1 MTTTTLDISKL
12 HLSLDEVLALVR
24 KGAAVLFTEGSVPLA
39 RLASLICTAA
49 AWRRRTTSMLRCLTT
64 FGWVSHEISQANA
77 EQAALLSCDS
87 VFQKYQVNIIW

>member
-39 RLASLICTAA
+39 RLVPLAASETGRIPGLHSGSMEAA
-49 AWRRRTTSMLRCLTT
+49 DDFDAPLPDDFWL
-64 FGWVSHEISQANA
+64 GQP
-77 EQAALLSCDS
+77 
-87 VFQKYQVNIIW
+87 